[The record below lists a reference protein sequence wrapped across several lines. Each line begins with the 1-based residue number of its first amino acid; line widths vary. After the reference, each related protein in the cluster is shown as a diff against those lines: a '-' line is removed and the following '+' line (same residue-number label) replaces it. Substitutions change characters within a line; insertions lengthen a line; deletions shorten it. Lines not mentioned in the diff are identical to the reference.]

1 MRITVATK
9 KYIFLDY
16 WFFIVFSLAAMGT
29 DYFLMYLNKVCE
41 KVKIVLHCQQILTVL
56 PELCL
61 ESIKSVII
69 KIT

>member
-16 WFFIVFSLAAMGT
+16 CFFIVFSLAAMGT

-41 KVKIVLHCQQILTVL
+41 KVKVVLH
-56 PELCL
+56 
-61 ESIKSVII
+61 S
-69 KIT
+69 